1 MSDSSFAVRNAS
13 ASAISAIARIEIPYG
28 MWNDIFDNFRDIVQ
42 DPSACVEYKVA
53 CVESIRY
60 ICEDFQDVQDY
71 QFSAEM
77 VSSLFLILLGCM
89 QNSQPDPLWKEAVTA
104 LNQALAYADDF
115 MKDENQCRCIME
127 GVYNSTQHTNIEIQ
141 DSAFECLDNVFYL
154 FYSYQHL

>member
-1 MSDSSFAVRNAS
+1 MSRCLSDSSFAVRNAS

-77 VSSLFLILLGCM
+77 VSLLFLLL
-89 QNSQPDPLWKEAVTA
+89 LV
-104 LNQALAYADDF
+104 
-115 MKDENQCRCIME
+115 CI
-127 GVYNSTQHTNIEIQ
+127 QIIKH
-141 DSAFECLDNVFYL
+141 DNL
-154 FYSYQHL
+154 

>member
-28 MWNDIFDNFRDIVQ
+28 MWNNIFDNFRDIVQ
-42 DPSACVEYKVA
+42 DPNACVEYKVA

-89 QNSQPDPLWKEAVTA
+89 QSNQPDPLWKRE
-104 LNQALAYADDF
+104 Y
-115 MKDENQCRCIME
+115 I
-127 GVYNSTQHTNIEIQ
+127 SI
-141 DSAFECLDNVFYL
+141 S
-154 FYSYQHL
+154 